1 MRVFILW
8 LILAAPLISS
18 GCQSSP
24 TADVDSVKANTDNPV
39 TAADDQ
45 CAVMWVKGMGCPGCA
60 FQLEKQLLAVDGVQ
74 RVVVDLGTGR
84 VEVFGST
91 GPDAPTDRDL
101 TEAVERSGFTLDRI
115 TRP

>member
-1 MRVFILW
+1 MRVLILW

-24 TADVDSVKANTDNPV
+24 NADVDSANTDNLV
-39 TAADDQ
+39 TAADQQ

-60 FQLEKQLLAVDGVQ
+60 FQLEKQLLDLGGVQ

-84 VEVFGST
+84 VEVVCST
-91 GPDAPTDRDL
+91 GPDVPTDRDL
-101 TEAVERSGFTLDRI
+101 AEAVERSGFTLDRI

>member
-1 MRVFILW
+1 MRVLILW

-24 TADVDSVKANTDNPV
+24 TAGADPASANTDTAV
-39 TAADDQ
+39 AAADGQ

-60 FQLEKQLLAVDGVQ
+60 FQLEKQLLA
-74 RVVVDLGTGR
+74 VVDLGTGR

-101 TEAVERSGFTLDRI
+101 TEAVERSGFTLDRM

>member
-1 MRVFILW
+1 MRVLILW

-24 TADVDSVKANTDNPV
+24 TAGADPASANTDTAV
-39 TAADDQ
+39 AAADGQ

-60 FQLEKQLLAVDGVQ
+60 FQLEKQLLAVDGVR

-101 TEAVERSGFTLDRI
+101 TEAVERSGFTLDRM